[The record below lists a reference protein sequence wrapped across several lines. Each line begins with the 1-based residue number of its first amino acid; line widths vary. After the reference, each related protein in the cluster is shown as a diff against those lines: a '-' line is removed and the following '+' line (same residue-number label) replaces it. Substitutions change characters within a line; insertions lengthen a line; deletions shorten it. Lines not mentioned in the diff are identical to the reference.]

1 MSVGVGRTFTCVWG
15 LLLWEEEW
23 GKQWLKSCSQ
33 DHFPERHHRRKKLLK
48 LDLFITWSFSPDR
61 GSELE
66 EYFTAYTFFY
76 PKVWIHRDCT
86 DGGIFKCS
94 DAAGFVGC
102 AVLNSSWEP
111 LILWF
116 QDEQRDKRELSV
128 GEIQQKVKEY
138 NSLINTNLHMLVVSD
153 CSCLQ
158 STAFQ
163 NDLVTFLT
171 LHICPP
177 GRKKTASSPVSSRC
191 TFS

>member
-1 MSVGVGRTFTCVWG
+1 MGKTMVEELLPGSFPWETSPKKKTPKARPLHHLVTRPSVRTV
-15 LLLWEEEW
+15 
-23 GKQWLKSCSQ
+23 
-33 DHFPERHHRRKKLLK
+33 
-48 LDLFITWSFSPDR
+48 
-61 GSELE
+61 
-66 EYFTAYTFFY
+66 AFFY

-128 GEIQQKVKEY
+128 GEIQQKVEEY

-153 CSCLQ
+153 CFCLQ